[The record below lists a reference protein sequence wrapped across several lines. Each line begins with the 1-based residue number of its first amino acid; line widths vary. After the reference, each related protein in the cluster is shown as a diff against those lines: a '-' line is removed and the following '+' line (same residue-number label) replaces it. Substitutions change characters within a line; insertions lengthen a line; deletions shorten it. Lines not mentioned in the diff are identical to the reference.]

1 MFISIGLTIDRIC
14 SQEMNVAKEIELEI
28 EKFISKSE
36 VPEDRPHSKNTKDWV
51 IKLFPEA
58 DFALQIAALGH
69 DIERSIKE
77 KKIKREE
84 YLDYNKFKEAHSH
97 NSAKI
102 MRKILQKYKIDS
114 KIIDKVTY
122 LIENHEFG
130 GNPEVDILKDADS
143 ISFFDVNLPKYFP
156 RNTKKE
162 TYFRIKWGFDKLSKR
177 ARFIV
182 NKFSYDNIELD
193 TLFRKVIN
201 MNNPE
206 SSSS

>member
-1 MFISIGLTIDRIC
+1 MFISIALIIDKIC
-14 SQEMNVAKEIELEI
+14 SQEMDVIKEIELEI
-28 EKFISKSE
+28 EKIISKSE

-77 KKIKREE
+77 KKIKREK
-84 YLDYNKFKEAHSH
+84 YSDYNKFKEAHSH

-102 MRKILQKYKIDS
+102 MKKILQKYKIDS
-114 KIIDKVTY
+114 NIIDKITY

-130 GNPEVDILKDADS
+130 GNPEANILKDADS
-143 ISFFDVNLPKYFP
+143 ISFFDVNLPEYFL
-156 RNTKKE
+156 RNTKEE
-162 TYFRIKWGFDKLSKR
+162 TFFRIKWGFNKLSKR
-177 ARFIV
+177 AKSIV

-193 TLFRKVIN
+193 TLLRRVLN
-201 MNNPE
+201 MNNP
-206 SSSS
+206 

>member
-14 SQEMNVAKEIELEI
+14 SQEMNVTKEIELEI

-84 YLDYNKFKEAHSH
+84 YSDYNKFKEAHSC

-114 KIIDKVTY
+114 NIVNKVTY
-122 LIENHEFG
+122 LIENHEVG
-130 GNPEVDILKDADS
+130 GNQEADILKDADS
-143 ISFFDVNLPKYFP
+143 ISFFDVNLPKYFL
-156 RNTKKE
+156 RNTKEE
-162 TYFRIKWGFDKLSKR
+162 TYFRIKWGFNKLSKR
-177 ARFIV
+177 ARSIV

-193 TLFRKVIN
+193 TLFRKVQN
-201 MNNPE
+201 MNNPK